1 MSDEPDLFDP
11 RPLARATDPG
21 TSHLAGARVI
31 EFLGT
36 HDGIILGVLRRRPFT
51 GFNSEQIAGC
61 CSLTQVQVARR
72 MKQLADAGLIIRT
85 GETTTQRSDRAATVW
100 KLRPPS
106 EWEH

>member
-11 RPLARATDPG
+11 RPLARGSDPE
-21 TSHLAGARVI
+21 TSHMAAARVI

-36 HDGIILGVLRRRPFT
+36 HDATILAVLRRSPFT
-51 GFNSEQIAGC
+51 GFNSEQIADG

-72 MKQLADAGLIIRT
+72 MKHLADAGVVIRT
-85 GETTTQRSDRAATVW
+85 GATTTQRSDRDATVW
-100 KLRPPS
+100 KLRPP